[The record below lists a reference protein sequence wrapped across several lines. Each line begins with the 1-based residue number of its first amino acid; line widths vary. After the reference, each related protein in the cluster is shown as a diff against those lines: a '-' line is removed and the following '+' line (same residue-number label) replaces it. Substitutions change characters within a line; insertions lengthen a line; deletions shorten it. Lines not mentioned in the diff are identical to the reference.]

1 MSCRLG
7 HRLLNQSG
15 NEGELKVGPTTV
27 GGILLKVAKIKSG
40 ISFLSFTQKGNVN
53 GPYGKSKSKGL

>member
-15 NEGELKVGPTTV
+15 NEGELKLGPTTV
-27 GGILLKVAKIKSG
+27 GGILIKVAKVKNV
-40 ISFLSFTQKGNVN
+40 ISFL
-53 GPYGKSKSKGL
+53 